1 MTYTKYLLAALVAAA
16 AIPIGSSAA
25 SADACTTTA
34 FASPTEKAYVQQV
47 TATTFGVTCLE
58 ARNAFR
64 NNAFARD
71 RAAHHIVYE
80 GTAWEPSDA
89 FVASSE
95 LLPVPVR
102 ACTVTTTARVKS
114 WLGVTLVTFKMSQ
127 RFEYNL
133 TRVWPDVVKITPVTD
148 SPIYAYDGVVNDVD
162 TWIGKAGVS
171 SFWGHTSER
180 MGRFTGTLGPF
191 GEFGVNTRAV
201 ISKEADGNWSTL
213 NDRGLPGC
221 EDDD

>member
-1 MTYTKYLLAALVAAA
+1 MTSVVAVTG
-16 AIPIGSSAA
+16 ILIGPIVTSETAH
-25 SADACTTTA
+25 ADACTSTA
-34 FASPTEKAYVQQV
+34 FASPTERAYVQQV
-47 TATTFGVTCLE
+47 TATTWGVTCLE

-80 GTAWEPSDA
+80 GTSFEPSDA
-89 FVASSE
+89 FTSE

-102 ACTVTTTARVKS
+102 SCTVTTVGRIKS

-133 TRVWPDVVKITPVTD
+133 TRVWPDPVKITPITD
-148 SPIYAYDGVVNDVD
+148 SPIYAYDGVVNAVD

-180 MGRFTGTLGPF
+180 LGRFTGTLGPF
-191 GEFGVNTRAV
+191 GEFGVNPRVV